1 MCNQD
6 WCPLTVCPSVG
17 INMSSTPASSSP
29 GITGFIEIF
38 EGRLAKMKLHLKE
51 ELAKAKSQRDKKAIR
66 RIVADARKLNRT
78 LKEMRNANTKLC
90 PHCGERL

>member
-1 MCNQD
+1 MCNRD
-6 WCPLTVCPSVG
+6 WCPLTVYPSVG
-17 INMSSTPASSSP
+17 INMSEST

-38 EGRLAKMKLHLKE
+38 EGRLQKMKMHLKE
-51 ELAKAKSQRDKKAIR
+51 ELAKAKNERDKKAIR